1 MHKVQIK
8 ESWFEKL
15 GRWDEALESY
25 TKSKDTSVSRE
36 LGKMRCYNA
45 LGEWDLLADL
55 SFELWQKHEVEEA
68 TLAKI
73 APLAAAA
80 SWNLGRWDR
89 MAQYVN
95 ILKDDVQG
103 TFFRAILALQNN
115 RLQEAEKYI
124 GLCRG
129 MVDSELTALVGES
142 YTRAYDVVCKVQQ
155 LSELEEI
162 IQCKKEKVNT
172 HEEKDI
178 RFLSHVFFSE
188 WMTLCCWLGT
198 ED

>member
-1 MHKVQIK
+1 MVYILVSRYAQQMHKVQIK

-15 GRWDEALESY
+15 GRWDEALDSY
-25 TKSKDTSVSRE
+25 TKSKDVSVSRE

-80 SWNLGRWDR
+80 SWNLGKWDR

-103 TFFRAILALQNN
+103 TFYRAILALQNN
-115 RLQEAEKYI
+115 RLQ
-124 GLCRG
+124 G
-129 MVDSELTALVGES
+129 
-142 YTRAYDVVCKVQQ
+142 
-155 LSELEEI
+155 
-162 IQCKKEKVNT
+162 
-172 HEEKDI
+172 
-178 RFLSHVFFSE
+178 
-188 WMTLCCWLGT
+188 
-198 ED
+198 